1 MVLADVL
8 VTIRLSFYDIYC
20 RCQSWYTYIYGYNDV
35 IYEEETAGKL
45 MDLWLVYAIKEF
57 HLWLNQQMLT
67 LFSDES

>member
-1 MVLADVL
+1 MTFIVAANHD
-8 VTIRLSFYDIYC
+8 S
-20 RCQSWYTYIYGYNDV
+20 TYMYGYNDV